1 MPPSGAG
8 ARARTLA
15 RTLALL
21 ALLVLSPRLASA
33 EPSVP
38 AGETA
43 VHLVRNFWDLVASQ
57 QGEERT
63 ARPESRAIEPAPQ
76 GAAPVDL
83 SDLSNPARI
92 ESRLKSALAPRDGAV
107 RLTVSEGTAQAGR
120 LPDRG
125 RRDASRVTC
134 SWCRATRTCTAACT
148 ATSSRWMAT

>member
-21 ALLVLSPRLASA
+21 ALLVLSPGLASA
-33 EPSVP
+33 EPGWVP

-107 RLTVSEGTAQAGR
+107 RLTVSEGAAR
-120 LPDRG
+120 LGDYRIG
-125 RRDASRVTC
+125 AADAIEGH
-134 SWCRATRTCTAACT
+134 
-148 ATSSRWMAT
+148 